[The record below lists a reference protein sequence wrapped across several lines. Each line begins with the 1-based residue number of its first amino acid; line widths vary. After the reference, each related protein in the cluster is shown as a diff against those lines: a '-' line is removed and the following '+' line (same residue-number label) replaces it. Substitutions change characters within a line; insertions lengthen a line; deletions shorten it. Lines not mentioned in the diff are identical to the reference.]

1 MKTAAAILAALL
13 SLPTF
18 AGEATGHFQVG
29 ITILPPEPS
38 GLVSFQGGVPT
49 RSSTRAL
56 HPECTLADDQLVVR
70 GVVYDLTTN
79 RPAPGARVV
88 VRNGPRYLAGATDRQ
103 GRYTIYAQKTDAMSV
118 TVVQASRIGKD
129 GLRIINV
136 PMGRAACRGP
146 A

>member
-1 MKTAAAILAALL
+1 MKTAAAILALLL

-18 AGEATGHFQVG
+18 ASEATGHFRVG
-29 ITILPPEPS
+29 MTILPPS
-38 GLVSFQGGVPT
+38 GQVSFHGRALT
-49 RSSTRAL
+49 RSAARAL
-56 HPECTLADDQLVVR
+56 LPECTLADDQLMVR

-88 VRNGPRYLAGATDRQ
+88 VRNGPRYLTGTTDRQ

-129 GLRIINV
+129 GLRIINL